1 MEETPKKITVVTGDG
16 NDLEISEVRE
26 HLNVAKPK
34 TKDNKDKKNNRPRR
48 KEKIRAI

>member
-1 MEETPKKITVVTGDG
+1 MEKTPKKITVVTGDG

-34 TKDNKDKKNNRPRR
+34 TKDTKDKKIIVPE
-48 KEKIRAI
+48 EKKK

>member
-1 MEETPKKITVVTGDG
+1 MEETQKKITVVTGDG

-34 TKDNKDKKNNRPRR
+34 TKDNKDKKIIVPE
-48 KEKIRAI
+48 EKKK